1 MEPQAAGPAGRTTFL
16 LVDGE
21 NLDATLG
28 TDILRHR
35 PAPDERPRWDRVT
48 EFLRQAWGQDVRGLF
63 FLNAS
68 SGTMPMPFVQALLAL
83 GYRVIPL
90 SGGKDEKVVDIGI
103 LRTLAALA
111 ARDAD
116 VALASHDADFEEA
129 LRPLLGNRRVAL
141 LGFREYV
148 SQRLAELEPLG
159 LQFFDMELA
168 VGAFNIPLPRVRI
181 ITLDEFDPEHFLS

>member
-1 MEPQAAGPAGRTTFL
+1 MEPQAAGRTTFL

-83 GYRVIPL
+83 GYRVDPAVGRQGREGRRHRHPAHPRGPGRPGRGRRPRQPRRRL
-90 SGGKDEKVVDIGI
+90 RGG
-103 LRTLAALA
+103 AAA
-111 ARDAD
+111 AA
-116 VALASHDADFEEA
+116 
-129 LRPLLGNRRVAL
+129 GTRRVAL